1 MNIPLFDAHCD
12 TALCIFQQGKSLRAN
27 DLHTDLLRRRA
38 FSPCAQFF
46 ALFSDA
52 GECDPEKNF
61 RSELKNIKAE
71 AAKNSDLVSL
81 CKNSGEAKEAFK
93 AGKTAAFLSVEGAE
107 QLGCSVEG
115 LEWAYAEGVR
125 AVNLTWNYANAL
137 SGSNADR
144 PEEGLT
150 EKGRAFVRRCREL
163 GVLPDMSHISEK
175 AFWDVYESGGVMFAS
190 HSNSKSVYCH
200 RRNLTD
206 EQFAAIIETG
216 GVAGLNLY
224 AEFLGENAT
233 CDTVIAH
240 AERFLSLGGEK
251 AVAIGAD
258 LDGCDALPE
267 GISGI
272 QDMEK
277 LYEAFLRK
285 NYSESLLRDIF
296 FNNLFNLIERTFD

>member
-12 TALCIFQQGKSLRAN
+12 TALCIYEQGKPLREN
-27 DLHTDLLRRRA
+27 DLQTDLLRRKA
-38 FSPCAQFF
+38 YSPCAQFF

-52 GECDPEKNF
+52 GECDPEANF
-61 RSELKNIKAE
+61 RGELENIKSE
-71 AAKNSDLVSL
+71 IEKNSDVVSL
-81 CKNSGEAKEAFK
+81 CRSGREAREAFK
-93 AGKTAAFLSVEGAE
+93 EGKTAAFLSVEGAE
-107 QLGCSVEG
+107 QLGCSIEG
-115 LEWAYAEGVR
+115 LNWAFEQGVR

-150 EKGRAFVRRCREL
+150 NAGKAFVRRCREL

-175 AFWDVYESGGVMFAS
+175 AFWDVYDIGGVMFAS
-190 HSNSKSVYCH
+190 HSNSKSVYGH

-206 EQFAAIIETG
+206 EQFKAIVETG

-224 AEFLGENAT
+224 ADFLGEKAT
-233 CDTVIAH
+233 CETVIAH

-267 GISGI
+267 GINGI
-272 QDMEK
+272 QDMGR
-277 LYEAFLRK
+277 LYEAFLRQ

>member
-1 MNIPLFDAHCD
+1 M
-12 TALCIFQQGKSLRAN
+12 QK
-27 DLHTDLLRRRA
+27 
-38 FSPCAQFF
+38 
-46 ALFSDA
+46 
-52 GECDPEKNF
+52 
-61 RSELKNIKAE
+61 
-71 AAKNSDLVSL
+71 
-81 CKNSGEAKEAFK
+81 
-93 AGKTAAFLSVEGAE
+93 
-107 QLGCSVEG
+107 
-115 LEWAYAEGVR
+115 

-175 AFWDVYESGGVMFAS
+175 AFWDVYELGGVMFAS

-206 EQFAAIIETG
+206 EQFAAISETG

-277 LYEAFLRK
+277 LYEAFLKK